1 MFGYNVTRT
10 GVIRRAPD
18 RSMSMRT
25 FTLALGLLALAAAA
39 VAVTSTV
46 AHGQQDAEKIHVY
59 KSPT

>member
-1 MFGYNVTRT
+1 
-10 GVIRRAPD
+10 
-18 RSMSMRT
+18 MRT
-25 FTLALGLLALAAAA
+25 FTLALGLLVLAAAA